1 MNLDIPIK
9 VEIRAR
15 SSSGFTRETVERR
28 LSDLTDRQAAGDES
42 VVQEIAYLRELRKKK
57 WGT

>member
-9 VEIRAR
+9 VEIRAQAT
-15 SSSGFTRETVERR
+15 SGFTRETVERR
-28 LSDLTDRQAAGDES
+28 LADLTDRQAAADQS
-42 VVQEIAYLRELRKKK
+42 VVEEIAYLREFTKKK